1 MKRIMSMALAI
12 LMFMTSMPIIKA
24 EGTPKITGISIS
36 GEELGINAEKK
47 MEKSGGTLNVIVSS
61 ENLDDLK
68 CMLNYDGDRKPVEMY
83 ANDILTY
90 SKKNLKNGF
99 MLTITLPANETESD
113 KEYLFRFRA
122 TTFNDASLKVIV
134 SGKEDSG
141 EPSPEPNPNPGEDP
155 EPNPGED
162 TSKAEIL
169 GMDMGDGKLVKTFS
183 ENIKNESKTYTA
195 IVKTKNV
202 DKLQIKYTMN
212 GMFNKPGVNSNII
225 KTAENE
231 FKVTLIVAENFAK
244 SCKKYE
250 ISIGHGDIPGD
261 YSDGIKLNI
270 NIDGTSNLC
279 TPGGND
285 EDQIE
290 RVATISRVSDTEDIK
305 DDVLNMEIDSKEQD
319 KKVYLT
325 LINGDILKD
334 GDLDAIIK
342 RDGNVDS
349 SIKTTFTGAK
359 NARIVNIHFPENT
372 EDKDVVYEVTF
383 MIKYK
388 MQNSKKLTIVQ
399 SKKSEEEK
407 EAKIEIFT
415 LTNENIPLSGGSV
428 RASVF
433 GENIDTSKLSVKV
446 FDGDSDIS
454 GSMMMSPFVG
464 REDVATSDITF
475 KESTEDKTY
484 TIKLYYAGEE
494 KMTANLVQNKYGS
507 NNDSINFQ
515 ANRIFKAGN
524 KIITEFTHDIFE
536 AYPNALKD
544 NTEIAFDGTADIE
557 KHEGKY
563 VKAEPKFEK
572 LKDADTVEIQGNKII
587 VTLSEEREFKNAP
600 KIRFGF
606 RTFKNPEG
614 IYNGRKDNRINSY
627 FIQDGNGIILSADFI
642 SDKVFTSQGGDVEL
656 KIHGIELSD
665 EETNASHTRVKIIK
679 MENLK
684 KDSEQTEVPYT
695 LEGNGSEQILT
706 FTLPE
711 NNSNRTESYTVL
723 LSTDGRVYVS
733 DVNATANDRANLLVL
748 SVLPEG
754 KNKDDMTLG
763 FARIQSYGTSGGSKE
778 KPDLTH
784 TTPPLG
790 QESKKTWVTI
800 YGTNLKNPMTKIR
813 AKAEVPAGSGK
824 YVYWYPVNEGT
835 QDSGDKFIMV
845 GVSKGLYGKDNVQM
859 LEVIAPRGYR
869 GNITYTYEIAI
880 DGVNYD
886 TELTTSVLLLDD
898 GEDQGIRKKH
908 EDFVRELSVKYQDE
922 SGNEI
927 KTTENMHVMKN
938 MSLRVVGIDK
948 APEIDGYKYKELKG
962 LNKDLNKE
970 LAKID
975 MLRKLAENG
984 TISEDERQELA
995 KLEQWVKDHKDI
1007 EFDTVIG
1014 DIEELVFVYE
1024 KLEQDEYINIPD
1036 PKFLKV
1042 INKNLDPNRPDD
1054 QKVTKKEMESLT
1066 MISHYLDKNGKP
1078 GIQDNAKES
1087 ILGTPKSLEGT
1098 DDFKFMISYG
1108 IKSIEGIQ
1116 YAKNLKKLKLN
1127 ENEISD
1133 ISYLKDLDK
1142 LEYLEISRNRIV
1154 DLKPLEGLTNL
1165 TFLKLYNNWI
1175 EDLTPL
1181 KGLTNLTG
1189 LDVHN
1194 NVRQKMIDGKR
1205 VNSHGISDISM
1216 LKDLTKLNFLDVS
1229 ANSLKDAT
1237 VIKMFPDIKD
1247 MDLSGN
1253 HIETYEGLGEYIAGK
1268 YMQAQMGIGSLNF
1281 WAQSVTEDEPIK
1293 VSGKE
1298 LEFDNKYKGYKE
1310 LFTTL
1315 IKKMN
1320 EDEEPSDEDALQM
1333 AQEYTMVE
1341 TNLDGVDASYD
1352 LKTNKIKLNL
1362 SDDFLKEN
1370 KDKLVDAQIKFTFAY
1385 AYQWSLN
1392 VKLDLREEKPEPQP
1406 EPNPE
1411 PQPEPQPEPDPQPE
1425 PEPDPQ
1431 PQPEPNLQPVP
1442 DYDVVVRPRPRRR
1455 PDTNDKKE
1463 EVKPEDKKE
1472 VKTEEKQDAKVEEN
1486 TILEPIE
1493 KETLLDVK
1501 EPTLPVTLKDIP
1513 DDDYGVAIKNMVSR
1527 GVLLGT
1533 SETEFSPDVTISR
1546 AMVTEV
1552 FRRLATDKNAGEN
1565 VKFEDVKD
1573 DAWYAESVKWAAF
1586 MNIIKGYE
1594 NGTFKPNQ
1602 KVTRQEFAIMIC
1614 RMLDAFNIELPKDN
1628 EADLSKFGSLE
1639 NWSKDAV
1646 IRVLQEGLLKIELNG
1661 EFGPKSLVSRKELA
1675 LVLDK
1680 IVEFTLN
1687 K

>member
-1 MKRIMSMALAI
+1 MKRIMSMALTI
-12 LMFMTSMPIIKA
+12 LIIVTSMPIVNA
-24 EGTPKITGISIS
+24 QGEKILGISIDNK
-36 GEELGINAEKK
+36 EQRNEVNINFK
-47 MEKSGGTLNVIVSS
+47 KSGGKLEAKVYTEGI
-61 ENLDDLK
+61 
-68 CMLNYDGDRKPVEMY
+68 
-83 ANDILTY
+83 T
-90 SKKNLKNGF
+90 NLKTRARKDGYFYQFDDYNNNLKPIVENMGDYF
-99 MLTITLPANETESD
+99 LYTCTIPKNETDSD
-113 KEYLFRFRA
+113 IVWTIEFKADKF
-122 TTFNDASLKVIV
+122 ASGGKINVRV
-134 SGKEDSG
+134 TGKEDSG
-141 EPSPEPNPNPGEDP
+141 EPSPEPNPNPEPKPNP
-155 EPNPGED
+155 EPGPGED
-162 TSKAEIL
+162 TNKAQIL
-169 GMDMGDGKLVKTFS
+169 GIDMGDGNLVKTFT
-183 ENIKNESKTYTA
+183 ENIKKEGKTYKFK
-195 IVKTKNV
+195 VKTKNLDTIRTYSMMEYKGSKRFNPV
-202 DKLQIKYTMN
+202 DITLNVGEILN
-212 GMFNKPGVNSNII
+212 NE
-225 KTAENE
+225 AEVE
-231 FKVTLIVAENFAK
+231 LIVSANKADF
-244 SCKKYE
+244 CKKFE
-250 ISIGHGDIPGD
+250 IFIGYDGGLDS
-261 YSDGIKLNI
+261 YSDGVKLSI
-270 NIDGTSNLC
+270 DIDGTKNMC
-279 TPGGND
+279 GADPGNT
-285 EDQIE
+285 EDPIE

-446 FDGDSDIS
+446 YDGDSDIS

-665 EETNASHTRVKIIK
+665 DETNASHTRVKIIK

-695 LEGNGSEQILT
+695 LEGNGSEQILK

-763 FARIQSYGTSGGSKE
+763 FARIQSYGTSGGSTE

-1054 QKVTKKEMESLT
+1054 QKVTKKVMESLT
-1066 MISHYLDKNGKP
+1066 LISHWLDNDGKP
-1078 GIQDNAKES
+1078 GIQDDANKS

-1098 DDFKFMISYG
+1098 DEFKFMISYG

-1154 DLKPLEGLTNL
+1154 DIKPLEGLTNL

-1175 EDLTPL
+1175 EDVTPL
-1181 KGLTNLTG
+1181 KNLTNLTG

-1194 NVRQKMIDGKR
+1194 NVRQKMVDGKR
-1205 VNSHGISDISM
+1205 VNSNGISDISA
-1216 LKDLTKLNFLDVS
+1216 LKDLAKLNFLDVS
-1229 ANSLKDAT
+1229 ANNLKDVS
-1237 VIKMFPDIKD
+1237 VIKMFPDIRD
-1247 MDLSGN
+1247 IDLSGN
-1253 HIETYEGLGEYIAGK
+1253 HIETYEGLGDYIADK
-1268 YMQAQMGIGSLNF
+1268 YMQVQIGIGSINF

-1320 EDEEPSDEDALQM
+1320 EDDAPSDEDALQM

-1370 KDKLVDAQIKFTFAY
+1370 KDKVVDSQIKFTFAY
-1385 AYQWSLN
+1385 SYQWSLN
-1392 VKLDLREEKPEPQP
+1392 VNLDLREEKPEPQP
-1406 EPNPE
+1406 EP
-1411 PQPEPQPEPDPQPE
+1411 QPEPEPDPQPE

-1431 PQPEPNLQPVP
+1431 PQPEPDPQPVP

-1455 PDTNDKKE
+1455 PDTNGKKE

-1486 TILEPIE
+1486 TILEPIG
-1493 KETLLDVK
+1493 KETPLDVK

-1614 RMLDAFNIELPKDN
+1614 RMLDAFNIELPKCN
-1628 EADLSKFGSLE
+1628 EVDLSPFGSLE
-1639 NWSKDAV
+1639 NWSKDSV
-1646 IRVLQEGLLKIELNG
+1646 IRVLQEGLLKIEPNG

-1675 LVLDK
+1675 LILDK

>member
-1 MKRIMSMALAI
+1 MKKIMSMALAI
-12 LMFMTSMPIIKA
+12 LMIIMSMPIIKA
-24 EGTPKITGISIS
+24 EGTAKVTGISID

-90 SKKNLKNGF
+90 SKRNLKNGF

-113 KEYLFRFRA
+113 KEYLFRFKA
-122 TTFNDASLKVIV
+122 TSYNDASLKVIV
-134 SGKEDSG
+134 SGKEETD

-212 GMFNKPGVNSNII
+212 GMFNKPGVTSNII

-285 EDQIE
+285 EDPIE
-290 RVATISRVSDTEDIK
+290 RVATISRVSDTESIAE
-305 DDVLNMEIDSKEQD
+305 DVLNMTIDSKEQD

-334 GDLDAIIK
+334 GELDALIEK
-342 RDGNVDS
+342 DGVIDF
-349 SIKTTFTGAK
+349 SIKTTFSGDK
-359 NARIVNIHFPENT
+359 NARIATIHFPENT
-372 EDKDVVYEVTF
+372 EGKDVVYEVTF
-383 MIKYK
+383 KIKNK
-388 MQNSKKLTIVQ
+388 LQNSKKVTINQ
-399 SKKSEEEK
+399 TKKAEEEK
-407 EAKIEIFT
+407 QTSIELFT

-454 GSMMMSPFVG
+454 GSMTMSPFIG

-475 KESTEDKTY
+475 KESVEDKSY
-484 TIKLYYAGEE
+484 ILKLYYAGEE
-494 KMTANLVQNKYGS
+494 KMAANLVQNKYGS

-587 VTLSEEREFKNAP
+587 VTLAEEREFKNAP

-614 IYNGRKDNRINSY
+614 IYNGRKDNKINSY

-642 SDKVFTSQGGDVEL
+642 SDKVFTSDGGDVEL

-665 EETNASHTRVKIIK
+665 DENVKSHTRVKIIK

-684 KDSEQTEVPYT
+684 KESEQTEVPYT
-695 LEGNGSEQILT
+695 LEGKGTEQTLK
-706 FTLPE
+706 FTLPK
-711 NNSNRTESYTVL
+711 NTSKRTESYTIL

-733 DVNATANDRANLLVL
+733 DVNATANDRANLLVV

-763 FARIQSYGTSGGSKE
+763 FARIQSYGTNGGSTE

-784 TTPPLG
+784 TIPPLG

-869 GNITYTYEIAI
+869 GNINYTYEIAI

-886 TELTTSVLLLDD
+886 TELTTTVTLLDD

-908 EDFVRELSVKYQDE
+908 EVFTRDLPIKYEDE
-922 SGNEI
+922 SGKEI
-927 KTTENMHVMKN
+927 KAAESIYVMKN
-938 MSLRVVGIDK
+938 MPLRVVGIDK
-948 APEIDGYKYKELKG
+948 APQIDGYKYNELKG

-984 TISEDERQELA
+984 TITAEERQELA

-1014 DIEELVFVYE
+1014 DIDELIFVYE
-1024 KLEQDEYINIPD
+1024 KLGENID
-1036 PKFLKV
+1036 P
-1042 INKNLDPNRPDD
+1042 
-1054 QKVTKKEMESLT
+1054 Q
-1066 MISHYLDKNGKP
+1066 
-1078 GIQDNAKES
+1078 
-1087 ILGTPKSLEGT
+1087 
-1098 DDFKFMISYG
+1098 
-1108 IKSIEGIQ
+1108 
-1116 YAKNLKKLKLN
+1116 
-1127 ENEISD
+1127 
-1133 ISYLKDLDK
+1133 
-1142 LEYLEISRNRIV
+1142 
-1154 DLKPLEGLTNL
+1154 
-1165 TFLKLYNNWI
+1165 
-1175 EDLTPL
+1175 
-1181 KGLTNLTG
+1181 
-1189 LDVHN
+1189 
-1194 NVRQKMIDGKR
+1194 
-1205 VNSHGISDISM
+1205 
-1216 LKDLTKLNFLDVS
+1216 
-1229 ANSLKDAT
+1229 
-1237 VIKMFPDIKD
+1237 
-1247 MDLSGN
+1247 
-1253 HIETYEGLGEYIAGK
+1253 
-1268 YMQAQMGIGSLNF
+1268 
-1281 WAQSVTEDEPIK
+1281 
-1293 VSGKE
+1293 
-1298 LEFDNKYKGYKE
+1298 
-1310 LFTTL
+1310 
-1315 IKKMN
+1315 
-1320 EDEEPSDEDALQM
+1320 
-1333 AQEYTMVE
+1333 
-1341 TNLDGVDASYD
+1341 
-1352 LKTNKIKLNL
+1352 
-1362 SDDFLKEN
+1362 
-1370 KDKLVDAQIKFTFAY
+1370 
-1385 AYQWSLN
+1385 
-1392 VKLDLREEKPEPQP
+1392 PQP
-1406 EPNPE
+1406 E
-1411 PQPEPQPEPDPQPE
+1411 PEPQPEPDT
-1425 PEPDPQ
+1425 
-1431 PQPEPNLQPVP
+1431 QPVP

-1455 PDTNDKKE
+1455 PDTNGKKE
-1463 EVKPEDKKE
+1463 EIKPEEKKE
-1472 VKTEEKQDAKVEEN
+1472 VKAEEKQDAKVEEN
-1486 TILEPIE
+1486 TIQEPIG

-1501 EPTLPVTLKDIP
+1501 EPSLPVNLKDIP
-1513 DDDYGVAIKNMVSR
+1513 NDDFGVAIKNMVSR

-1533 SETEFSPDVTISR
+1533 SETKFSPDVTISR

-1614 RMLDAFNIELPKDN
+1614 RMLDAFNIELPKGSKV
-1628 EADLSKFGSLE
+1628 DLTQFGSLE

-1646 IRVLQEGLLKIELNG
+1646 IRVLQEGLLKIEPNG
-1661 EFGPKSLVSRKELA
+1661 EFGPKSFVSRKELA

-1680 IVEFTLN
+1680 IVKFTMS

>member
-12 LMFMTSMPIIKA
+12 LMIIMSMPIIKA

-68 CMLNYDGDRKPVEMY
+68 CMLNYNGDRKPVEMY

-90 SKKNLKNGF
+90 SKRNLKNGF

-113 KEYLFRFRA
+113 KEYLFRFKA
-122 TTFNDASLKVIV
+122 TSYNDASLKVIV
-134 SGKEDSG
+134 SGKEETD

-169 GMDMGDGKLVKTFS
+169 GMDMGDGKLVKTFTDG
-183 ENIKNESKTYTA
+183 IKKEGKTYTA

-202 DKLQIKYTMN
+202 DKLQIKYTTN
-212 GMFNKPGVNSNII
+212 GVFNKPGVNTNII
-225 KTAENE
+225 KIGDNE
-231 FKVTLIVAENFAK
+231 YKVTLIVAENFAR

-359 NARIVNIHFPENT
+359 NARIATIHFPENT
-372 EDKDVVYEVTF
+372 EGTDVVYEVTF

-446 FDGDSDIS
+446 YDGDSDIS

-763 FARIQSYGTSGGSKE
+763 FARIQSYGTSGGSTE

-869 GNITYTYEIAI
+869 GDINYTYEIAI

-886 TELTTSVLLLDD
+886 TELTTTVTLLDD

-908 EDFVRELSVKYQDE
+908 EDFVRELSVKYKDE
-922 SGNEI
+922 NGNEI

-984 TISEDERQELA
+984 TISEDEKQELA

-1024 KLEQDEYINIPD
+1024 KLDE
-1036 PKFLKV
+1036 KV
-1042 INKNLDPNRPDD
+1042 
-1054 QKVTKKEMESLT
+1054 
-1066 MISHYLDKNGKP
+1066 
-1078 GIQDNAKES
+1078 
-1087 ILGTPKSLEGT
+1087 
-1098 DDFKFMISYG
+1098 
-1108 IKSIEGIQ
+1108 
-1116 YAKNLKKLKLN
+1116 
-1127 ENEISD
+1127 
-1133 ISYLKDLDK
+1133 
-1142 LEYLEISRNRIV
+1142 
-1154 DLKPLEGLTNL
+1154 
-1165 TFLKLYNNWI
+1165 
-1175 EDLTPL
+1175 
-1181 KGLTNLTG
+1181 
-1189 LDVHN
+1189 
-1194 NVRQKMIDGKR
+1194 
-1205 VNSHGISDISM
+1205 
-1216 LKDLTKLNFLDVS
+1216 
-1229 ANSLKDAT
+1229 
-1237 VIKMFPDIKD
+1237 
-1247 MDLSGN
+1247 
-1253 HIETYEGLGEYIAGK
+1253 
-1268 YMQAQMGIGSLNF
+1268 
-1281 WAQSVTEDEPIK
+1281 
-1293 VSGKE
+1293 
-1298 LEFDNKYKGYKE
+1298 
-1310 LFTTL
+1310 
-1315 IKKMN
+1315 
-1320 EDEEPSDEDALQM
+1320 
-1333 AQEYTMVE
+1333 
-1341 TNLDGVDASYD
+1341 
-1352 LKTNKIKLNL
+1352 
-1362 SDDFLKEN
+1362 
-1370 KDKLVDAQIKFTFAY
+1370 
-1385 AYQWSLN
+1385 
-1392 VKLDLREEKPEPQP
+1392 EPQP

-1411 PQPEPQPEPDPQPE
+1411 PQPQPQ

-1431 PQPEPNLQPVP
+1431 PQPEPDPQPVP

-1455 PDTNDKKE
+1455 PDTNGKKE

-1493 KETLLDVK
+1493 KETPLDVK

-1646 IRVLQEGLLKIELNG
+1646 IRVLQEGLLKIEPNG

>member
-1 MKRIMSMALAI
+1 MKRIISLTLVF
-12 LMFMTSMPIIKA
+12 LMM
-24 EGTPKITGISIS
+24 ITFVPVLNAQGANLIGIFINDGAKSK
-36 GEELGINAEKK
+36 ELSVDFK
-47 MEKSGGTLNVIVSS
+47 KSGGKLEAKVYTEGIT
-61 ENLDDLK
+61 NLQTRARKDTVFYQQDDY
-68 CMLNYDGDRKPVEMY
+68 N
-83 ANDILTY
+83 N
-90 SKKNLKNGF
+90 NLKPNVENKGDYF
-99 MLTITLPANETESD
+99 LYTCTIPKNETESD
-113 KEYLFRFRA
+113 VVWTIEFKGEKWSSGGKINVR
-122 TTFNDASLKVIV
+122 V

-141 EPSPEPNPNPGEDP
+141 EPSPEPNPGP
-155 EPNPGED
+155 EPNPNPTPTPGED
-162 TSKAEIL
+162 TNKAQIL
-169 GMDMGDGKLVKTFS
+169 GMDMGDGKLVKTFT
-183 ENIKNESKTYTA
+183 ENIKNASKTYTA

-202 DKLQIKYTMN
+202 DKLQVKYTSN
-212 GMFNKPGVNSNII
+212 GKIAFNGVNNKITNIS
-225 KTAENE
+225 KDE
-231 FKVTLIVAENFAK
+231 FKVELTILENFAK

-250 ISIGHGDIPGD
+250 ISIGHGELPGD

-270 NIDGTSNLC
+270 NIDGTENKC
-279 TPGGND
+279 TLGGND
-285 EDQIE
+285 EDPIE

-334 GDLDAIIK
+334 GELDAIVK
-342 RDGNVDS
+342 KDTVMDP
-349 SIKTTFTGAK
+349 SIKTTFTGSK
-359 NARIVNIHFPENT
+359 NARVASIPFPENT
-372 EDKDVVYEVTF
+372 SDKDITYEVTF
-383 MIKYK
+383 MIKNK
-388 MQNSKKLTIVQ
+388 LQNGKKLTIVQ
-399 SKKSEEEK
+399 KKKSQEEK
-407 EAKIEIFT
+407 EASIELFT

-446 FDGDSDIS
+446 YDGDSDIS
-454 GSMMMSPFVG
+454 GSMMMSPFIG

-475 KESTEDKTY
+475 KESVEDKSY
-484 TIKLYYAGEE
+484 TLKLYYAGEE

-642 SDKVFTSQGGDVEL
+642 SDKVLTSQGGDVEL

-665 EETNASHTRVKIIK
+665 DETNASHTRVKIIK

-695 LEGNGSEQILT
+695 LEGNGSEQILK

-763 FARIQSYGTSGGSKE
+763 FARIQSYGTSGGSTE

-800 YGTNLKNPMTKIR
+800 YGTNFKNPMTKIR

-908 EDFVRELSVKYQDE
+908 EEFVRELSVKYQDE

-984 TISEDERQELA
+984 TISEDEKQELA

-1042 INKNLDPNRPDD
+1042 INKNLDPNRPDN

-1066 MISHYLDKNGKP
+1066 LISHWLDNDGKP
-1078 GIQDNAKES
+1078 GIQDDANKS

-1098 DDFKFMISYG
+1098 DEFKFMISYG

-1154 DLKPLEGLTNL
+1154 DIKPLEGLTNL

-1175 EDLTPL
+1175 EDLTPI

-1293 VSGKE
+1293 VSVKE

-1320 EDEEPSDEDALQM
+1320 EDDAPSDEDALQM
-1333 AQEYTMVE
+1333 AQDYTMIE
-1341 TNLDGVDASYD
+1341 TNLDEVDASYD

-1392 VKLDLREEKPEPQP
+1392 VKLDLREEKSEPQP
-1406 EPNPE
+1406 EPK
-1411 PQPEPQPEPDPQPE
+1411 PQPE
-1425 PEPDPQ
+1425 PEPDP
-1431 PQPEPNLQPVP
+1431 QPVP
-1442 DYDVVVRPRPRRR
+1442 DYDVVVRPRPGRR
-1455 PDTNDKKE
+1455 PDTNGKKE
-1463 EVKPEDKKE
+1463 EIKPEEKKE
-1472 VKTEEKQDAKVEEN
+1472 VKTEEKQEVKAEEN
-1486 TILEPIE
+1486 TVLKPIA
-1493 KETLLDVK
+1493 KEVQLDVK
-1501 EPTLPVTLKDIP
+1501 EPTLPVNLKDIP
-1513 DDDYGVAIKNMVSR
+1513 NDDFGVAIKNMVSR
-1527 GVLLGT
+1527 GVLVGT
-1533 SETEFSPDVTISR
+1533 SEKEFSPDLSISR

-1614 RMLDAFNIELPKDN
+1614 RMLDAFKIELPKGSKV
-1628 EADLSKFGSLE
+1628 DLTQFGSLE

-1646 IRVLQEGLLKIELNG
+1646 IRVLQEGLLKIEPNG
-1661 EFGPKSLVSRKELA
+1661 ELGPKSLVSRKELA

-1680 IVEFTLN
+1680 IVKFTMS

>member
-1 MKRIMSMALAI
+1 MGFVSIFVSTNLSM
-12 LMFMTSMPIIKA
+12 FQ
-24 EGTPKITGISIS
+24 
-36 GEELGINAEKK
+36 
-47 MEKSGGTLNVIVSS
+47 
-61 ENLDDLK
+61 
-68 CMLNYDGDRKPVEMY
+68 
-83 ANDILTY
+83 
-90 SKKNLKNGF
+90 
-99 MLTITLPANETESD
+99 
-113 KEYLFRFRA
+113 
-122 TTFNDASLKVIV
+122 
-134 SGKEDSG
+134 
-141 EPSPEPNPNPGEDP
+141 
-155 EPNPGED
+155 
-162 TSKAEIL
+162 
-169 GMDMGDGKLVKTFS
+169 
-183 ENIKNESKTYTA
+183 
-195 IVKTKNV
+195 
-202 DKLQIKYTMN
+202 LQIKYTMN
-212 GMFNKPGVNSNII
+212 GMFNKPGVTSNII

-285 EDQIE
+285 EDPIE
-290 RVATISRVSDTEDIK
+290 RVATISRVSDTESIAE
-305 DDVLNMEIDSKEQD
+305 DVLNMTIDSKEQD

-334 GDLDAIIK
+334 GELDALIEK
-342 RDGNVDS
+342 DGVIDF
-349 SIKTTFTGAK
+349 SIKTTFSGDK
-359 NARIVNIHFPENT
+359 NARIATIHFPENT
-372 EDKDVVYEVTF
+372 EGKDVVYEVTF
-383 MIKYK
+383 KIKNK
-388 MQNSKKLTIVQ
+388 LQNSKKVTINQ
-399 SKKSEEEK
+399 TKKAEEEK
-407 EAKIEIFT
+407 QTSIELFT

-454 GSMMMSPFVG
+454 GSMTMSPFIG

-475 KESTEDKTY
+475 KESVEDKSY
-484 TIKLYYAGEE
+484 ILKLYYAGEE
-494 KMTANLVQNKYGS
+494 KIAANLVQNKYGS

-587 VTLSEEREFKNAP
+587 VTLAEEREFKNAP

-627 FIQDGNGIILSADFI
+627 FIQDDNGIILSADFI

-665 EETNASHTRVKIIK
+665 DETNASHTRVKIIK

-695 LEGNGSEQILT
+695 LEGNGSEQILK

-733 DVNATANDRANLLVL
+733 DVNATANDRANLLVI
-748 SVLPEG
+748 SVLSEG

-763 FARIQSYGTSGGSKE
+763 FARIQSYGTSGGSTE

-869 GNITYTYEIAI
+869 GDINYTYEIAI

-886 TELTTSVLLLDD
+886 TELTTTVTLLDD

-908 EDFVRELSVKYQDE
+908 EEYVRELSVKYQDE

-984 TISEDERQELA
+984 TISEDEKQELA

-1024 KLEQDEYINIPD
+1024 KE
-1036 PKFLKV
+1036 
-1042 INKNLDPNRPDD
+1042 
-1054 QKVTKKEMESLT
+1054 
-1066 MISHYLDKNGKP
+1066 
-1078 GIQDNAKES
+1078 KES
-1087 ILGTPKSLEGT
+1087 I
-1098 DDFKFMISYG
+1098 
-1108 IKSIEGIQ
+1108 
-1116 YAKNLKKLKLN
+1116 
-1127 ENEISD
+1127 
-1133 ISYLKDLDK
+1133 
-1142 LEYLEISRNRIV
+1142 
-1154 DLKPLEGLTNL
+1154 
-1165 TFLKLYNNWI
+1165 
-1175 EDLTPL
+1175 
-1181 KGLTNLTG
+1181 
-1189 LDVHN
+1189 
-1194 NVRQKMIDGKR
+1194 
-1205 VNSHGISDISM
+1205 
-1216 LKDLTKLNFLDVS
+1216 
-1229 ANSLKDAT
+1229 
-1237 VIKMFPDIKD
+1237 
-1247 MDLSGN
+1247 
-1253 HIETYEGLGEYIAGK
+1253 
-1268 YMQAQMGIGSLNF
+1268 
-1281 WAQSVTEDEPIK
+1281 EPQP
-1293 VSGKE
+1293 
-1298 LEFDNKYKGYKE
+1298 
-1310 LFTTL
+1310 
-1315 IKKMN
+1315 
-1320 EDEEPSDEDALQM
+1320 EPE
-1333 AQEYTMVE
+1333 
-1341 TNLDGVDASYD
+1341 
-1352 LKTNKIKLNL
+1352 
-1362 SDDFLKEN
+1362 
-1370 KDKLVDAQIKFTFAY
+1370 
-1385 AYQWSLN
+1385 
-1392 VKLDLREEKPEPQP
+1392 PEPQP
-1406 EPNPE
+1406 EPKPEPE
-1411 PQPEPQPEPDPQPE
+1411 PQPD
-1425 PEPDPQ
+1425 
-1431 PQPEPNLQPVP
+1431 LQPVP

-1455 PDTNDKKE
+1455 PDTNGKKE

-1472 VKTEEKQDAKVEEN
+1472 VKTEEKQEAKVEEN
-1486 TILEPIE
+1486 TILEPIG

-1552 FRRLATDKNAGEN
+1552 FRRLATDKSIGEN

-1614 RMLDAFNIELPKDN
+1614 RMLDAFNIELPKCN
-1628 EADLSKFGSLE
+1628 EVDLSKFGSLE
-1639 NWSKDAV
+1639 NWSKDSV
-1646 IRVLQEGLLKIELNG
+1646 IRVLQEGLLKIEPNG

-1675 LVLDK
+1675 LILDK

>member
-1 MKRIMSMALAI
+1 MKRIMSLALAI
-12 LMFMTSMPIIKA
+12 LMLITSMPIIKA
-24 EGTPKITGISIS
+24 EGEAKITGIMIDNQNQ
-36 GEELGINAEKK
+36 GLHAEKRISK
-47 MEKSGGTLNVIVSS
+47 NGDTFTVIVSS
-61 ENLDDLK
+61 ENLDDLL
-68 CMLNYDGDRKPVEMY
+68 CLLYYGGYRQPVELY
-83 ANDILTY
+83 GNDILTY
-90 SKKNLKNGF
+90 EKRKLKNGF
-99 MLTITLPANETESD
+99 MLNITLPANETESD
-113 KEYLFRFRA
+113 KEYLFRFKG
-122 TTFNDASLKVIV
+122 TSYNDASLKVTV
-134 SGKEDSG
+134 SGKDDSG

-155 EPNPGED
+155 EPNPEPKPGED
-162 TSKAEIL
+162 TNKAQIL

-202 DKLQIKYTMN
+202 DKLQIKYTTN
-212 GMFNKPGVNSNII
+212 GVFNKPGVTSNII

-231 FKVTLIVAENFAK
+231 FKVTLIVAENFAR

-270 NIDGTSNLC
+270 NIDGTANLC
-279 TPGGND
+279 TPGSND
-285 EDQIE
+285 GEAPIE

-305 DDVLNMEIDSKEQD
+305 DDVLKMEIDSKEQD

-334 GDLDAIIK
+334 GELDALIEK
-342 RDGNVDS
+342 DGVIDF
-349 SIKTTFTGAK
+349 SIKTTFSGDK
-359 NARIVNIHFPENT
+359 NARIATIHFPENT

-388 MQNSKKLTIVQ
+388 KQNSKKLTIVQ

-407 EAKIEIFT
+407 EASIELFT

-446 FDGDSDIS
+446 YYGDSDIS

-695 LEGNGSEQILT
+695 LEGNGSEQILK

-813 AKAEVPAGSGK
+813 AKAEVPSGSGK

-869 GNITYTYEIAI
+869 GDINYTYEIAI

-886 TELTTSVLLLDD
+886 TELTTTVTLLDD

-908 EDFVRELSVKYQDE
+908 EDFVRELSVKYKDE
-922 SGNEI
+922 NGNEI

-962 LNKDLNKE
+962 LDKDLNKE

-1066 MISHYLDKNGKP
+1066 LISHWLDENGKP
-1078 GIQDNAKES
+1078 GIKENANKS

-1116 YAKNLKKLKLN
+1116 YAKNLKQLKLN

-1133 ISYLKDLDK
+1133 ISYLKDLYK

-1154 DLKPLEGLTNL
+1154 DLKPLENLTNL

-1175 EDLTPL
+1175 EDVTPL
-1181 KGLTNLTG
+1181 KNLTNLTG

-1194 NVRQKMIDGKR
+1194 NVRQKMVDGKR
-1205 VNSHGISDISM
+1205 VNSNGISDISA

-1229 ANSLKDAT
+1229 ANSLKGAT

-1320 EDEEPSDEDALQM
+1320 EDDAPSDEDALQM

-1406 EPNPE
+1406 EPK
-1411 PQPEPQPEPDPQPE
+1411 PEPQPEPDPQPQ
-1425 PEPDPQ
+1425 PEPDP
-1431 PQPEPNLQPVP
+1431 QPVP

-1472 VKTEEKQDAKVEEN
+1472 VKTEEKQDANVEEN

-1646 IRVLQEGLLKIELNG
+1646 IRVLQEGLLKIEPNG
-1661 EFGPKSLVSRKELA
+1661 EFDPKSLVSRKELA

>member
-12 LMFMTSMPIIKA
+12 LMIVTSMPIVNA
-24 EGTPKITGISIS
+24 QGEKILGISIDNKEQS
-36 GEELGINAEKK
+36 NEVNVNFK
-47 MEKSGGTLNVIVSS
+47 KSGGKLEAKVYTEGITNLETRARKDRQFYQPDDYKNNFKPTV
-61 ENLDDLK
+61 ENK
-68 CMLNYDGDRKPVEMY
+68 GDYFLYTCNIPK
-83 ANDILTY
+83 
-90 SKKNLKNGF
+90 
-99 MLTITLPANETESD
+99 NETESEVVWTIEF
-113 KEYLFRFRA
+113 KGEKW
-122 TTFNDASLKVIV
+122 ASGGKINVRV
-134 SGKEDSG
+134 SGKKDSG
-141 EPSPEPNPNPGEDP
+141 EPSPEPSPNPDPKPNP
-155 EPNPGED
+155 EPGPGED
-162 TSKAEIL
+162 TNKAQIL
-169 GMDMGDGKLVKTFS
+169 GMDMGDGNLVKTFT
-183 ENIKNESKTYTA
+183 ENIKKEGKTYKFK
-195 IVKTKNV
+195 VKTKNI
-202 DKLQIKYTMN
+202 DTIRTYSMMEYKGSKR
-212 GMFNKPGVNSNII
+212 FNPTDITLKVGKVINNE
-225 KTAENE
+225 AEVE
-231 FKVTLIVAENFAK
+231 LIVHVNKADF
-244 SCKKYE
+244 CKKFE
-250 ISIGHGDIPGD
+250 IFIGYDGGIDS
-261 YSDGIKLNI
+261 YSDGVKLSI
-270 NIDGTSNLC
+270 EIDGTKNMC
-279 TPGGND
+279 GADPGNT
-285 EDQIE
+285 EDPIE

-305 DDVLNMEIDSKEQD
+305 DDVLNMEIDSKKQD

-334 GDLDAIIK
+334 GELDAIIK

-359 NARIVNIHFPENT
+359 NARIATIHFPENT

-454 GSMMMSPFVG
+454 GSMTMSPFIG

-475 KESTEDKTY
+475 KESVEDKSY
-484 TIKLYYAGEE
+484 ILKLYYAGEE
-494 KMTANLVQNKYGS
+494 KMAANLVQNKYGS

-544 NTEIAFDGTADIE
+544 NTEIAFDGTADIG

-665 EETNASHTRVKIIK
+665 DETNASHTRVKIIK

-695 LEGNGSEQILT
+695 LEGNGSEQILK

-733 DVNATANDRANLLVL
+733 DVNATANDRANLLVI
-748 SVLPEG
+748 SVLSEG

-763 FARIQSYGTSGGSKE
+763 FARIQSYGTSGGSTE

-869 GNITYTYEIAI
+869 GDINYTYEIAI

-886 TELTTSVLLLDD
+886 TELTTTVTLLDD

-922 SGNEI
+922 GGNEI

-984 TISEDERQELA
+984 TISEDEKQELA

-1024 KLEQDEYINIPD
+1024 KE
-1036 PKFLKV
+1036 
-1042 INKNLDPNRPDD
+1042 
-1054 QKVTKKEMESLT
+1054 
-1066 MISHYLDKNGKP
+1066 
-1078 GIQDNAKES
+1078 KES
-1087 ILGTPKSLEGT
+1087 I
-1098 DDFKFMISYG
+1098 
-1108 IKSIEGIQ
+1108 
-1116 YAKNLKKLKLN
+1116 
-1127 ENEISD
+1127 
-1133 ISYLKDLDK
+1133 
-1142 LEYLEISRNRIV
+1142 
-1154 DLKPLEGLTNL
+1154 
-1165 TFLKLYNNWI
+1165 
-1175 EDLTPL
+1175 
-1181 KGLTNLTG
+1181 
-1189 LDVHN
+1189 
-1194 NVRQKMIDGKR
+1194 
-1205 VNSHGISDISM
+1205 
-1216 LKDLTKLNFLDVS
+1216 
-1229 ANSLKDAT
+1229 
-1237 VIKMFPDIKD
+1237 
-1247 MDLSGN
+1247 
-1253 HIETYEGLGEYIAGK
+1253 
-1268 YMQAQMGIGSLNF
+1268 
-1281 WAQSVTEDEPIK
+1281 EPQP
-1293 VSGKE
+1293 
-1298 LEFDNKYKGYKE
+1298 
-1310 LFTTL
+1310 
-1315 IKKMN
+1315 
-1320 EDEEPSDEDALQM
+1320 EPE
-1333 AQEYTMVE
+1333 
-1341 TNLDGVDASYD
+1341 
-1352 LKTNKIKLNL
+1352 
-1362 SDDFLKEN
+1362 
-1370 KDKLVDAQIKFTFAY
+1370 
-1385 AYQWSLN
+1385 
-1392 VKLDLREEKPEPQP
+1392 PEPQP
-1406 EPNPE
+1406 EPKPEPE
-1411 PQPEPQPEPDPQPE
+1411 PQPD
-1425 PEPDPQ
+1425 
-1431 PQPEPNLQPVP
+1431 LQPVP

-1455 PDTNDKKE
+1455 PDTNGKKE

-1472 VKTEEKQDAKVEEN
+1472 VKTEEN
-1486 TILEPIE
+1486 NILKPIE

-1501 EPTLPVTLKDIP
+1501 EPTLPVNLKDIP

-1552 FRRLATDKNAGEN
+1552 FRRLATDKSIGEN

-1614 RMLDAFNIELPKDN
+1614 RMLDAFNIELPKCN
-1628 EADLSKFGSLE
+1628 EVDLSQFGSLE

-1646 IRVLQEGLLKIELNG
+1646 IRVLQEGLLKIEPNG

>member
-1 MKRIMSMALAI
+1 MKRIMSLALAI
-12 LMFMTSMPIIKA
+12 LMIITSMPIIKA
-24 EGTPKITGISIS
+24 EGTAKITGISID

-47 MEKSGGTLNVIVSS
+47 IEKSGGTLNVIVSS

-83 ANDILTY
+83 GNDILKY
-90 SKKNLKNGF
+90 SKRNLKNGF

-113 KEYLFRFRA
+113 KEYLFRFKA
-122 TTFNDASLKVIV
+122 TSYNDASLKVIV
-134 SGKEDSG
+134 SGKEETD

-212 GMFNKPGVNSNII
+212 GMFNKPGVTSNII

-231 FKVTLIVAENFAK
+231 FKVTLIVAENFAR

-270 NIDGTSNLC
+270 NIDGTTNLC

-285 EDQIE
+285 EDPIE
-290 RVATISRVSDTEDIK
+290 RVATISRVSDTESIAE
-305 DDVLNMEIDSKEQD
+305 DVLNMTIDSKEQD

-334 GDLDAIIK
+334 GELDALIEK
-342 RDGNVDS
+342 DGVIDF
-349 SIKTTFTGAK
+349 SIKTTFSGDK
-359 NARIVNIHFPENT
+359 NARIATIHFPENT
-372 EDKDVVYEVTF
+372 EGKDVVYEVTF
-383 MIKYK
+383 NIKNK
-388 MQNSKKLTIVQ
+388 LQNSKKVTINQ
-399 SKKSEEEK
+399 TKKAEEEK
-407 EAKIEIFT
+407 QTSIELFT

-454 GSMMMSPFVG
+454 GSMTMSPFIG

-475 KESTEDKTY
+475 KESVEDKSY
-484 TIKLYYAGEE
+484 TLKLYYAGEE
-494 KMTANLVQNKYGS
+494 KMAANLVQNKYGS

-544 NTEIAFDGTADIE
+544 NTEIAFDGTADIG

-665 EETNASHTRVKIIK
+665 DETNASHTRVKIIK

-695 LEGNGSEQILT
+695 LVGNGSEQILK

-748 SVLPEG
+748 SVLSEG

-763 FARIQSYGTSGGSKE
+763 FARIQSYGTSGGSTE

-869 GNITYTYEIAI
+869 GDINYTYEIAI

-886 TELTTSVLLLDD
+886 TELTTTVTLLDD

-922 SGNEI
+922 GGNEI

-962 LNKDLNKE
+962 LIKDLNKE

-984 TISEDERQELA
+984 TISEDEKQELA

-1024 KLEQDEYINIPD
+1024 KE
-1036 PKFLKV
+1036 
-1042 INKNLDPNRPDD
+1042 
-1054 QKVTKKEMESLT
+1054 
-1066 MISHYLDKNGKP
+1066 
-1078 GIQDNAKES
+1078 KES
-1087 ILGTPKSLEGT
+1087 I
-1098 DDFKFMISYG
+1098 
-1108 IKSIEGIQ
+1108 
-1116 YAKNLKKLKLN
+1116 
-1127 ENEISD
+1127 
-1133 ISYLKDLDK
+1133 
-1142 LEYLEISRNRIV
+1142 
-1154 DLKPLEGLTNL
+1154 
-1165 TFLKLYNNWI
+1165 
-1175 EDLTPL
+1175 
-1181 KGLTNLTG
+1181 
-1189 LDVHN
+1189 
-1194 NVRQKMIDGKR
+1194 
-1205 VNSHGISDISM
+1205 
-1216 LKDLTKLNFLDVS
+1216 
-1229 ANSLKDAT
+1229 
-1237 VIKMFPDIKD
+1237 
-1247 MDLSGN
+1247 
-1253 HIETYEGLGEYIAGK
+1253 
-1268 YMQAQMGIGSLNF
+1268 
-1281 WAQSVTEDEPIK
+1281 EPQP
-1293 VSGKE
+1293 
-1298 LEFDNKYKGYKE
+1298 
-1310 LFTTL
+1310 
-1315 IKKMN
+1315 
-1320 EDEEPSDEDALQM
+1320 EPE
-1333 AQEYTMVE
+1333 
-1341 TNLDGVDASYD
+1341 
-1352 LKTNKIKLNL
+1352 
-1362 SDDFLKEN
+1362 
-1370 KDKLVDAQIKFTFAY
+1370 
-1385 AYQWSLN
+1385 
-1392 VKLDLREEKPEPQP
+1392 PEPQP
-1406 EPNPE
+1406 EPKPEPE
-1411 PQPEPQPEPDPQPE
+1411 PQPD
-1425 PEPDPQ
+1425 
-1431 PQPEPNLQPVP
+1431 LQPVP

-1455 PDTNDKKE
+1455 PDTNGKKE

-1472 VKTEEKQDAKVEEN
+1472 VKTEEKQEAKVEEN
-1486 TILEPIE
+1486 TILEPIG

-1501 EPTLPVTLKDIP
+1501 EPTLPVNLKDIP

-1533 SETEFSPDVTISR
+1533 SETEFSPDVSISR

-1552 FRRLATDKNAGEN
+1552 FRRLATDKSTGEN

-1614 RMLDAFNIELPKDN
+1614 RMLDAFNIELPKCN
-1628 EADLSKFGSLE
+1628 EVDLSKFGSLE
-1639 NWSKDAV
+1639 NWSKDSV
-1646 IRVLQEGLLKIELNG
+1646 IRVLQEGLLKIEPNG

-1675 LVLDK
+1675 LILDK

>member
-1 MKRIMSMALAI
+1 
-12 LMFMTSMPIIKA
+12 
-24 EGTPKITGISIS
+24 
-36 GEELGINAEKK
+36 
-47 MEKSGGTLNVIVSS
+47 
-61 ENLDDLK
+61 
-68 CMLNYDGDRKPVEMY
+68 
-83 ANDILTY
+83 
-90 SKKNLKNGF
+90 
-99 MLTITLPANETESD
+99 
-113 KEYLFRFRA
+113 
-122 TTFNDASLKVIV
+122 
-134 SGKEDSG
+134 
-141 EPSPEPNPNPGEDP
+141 
-155 EPNPGED
+155 
-162 TSKAEIL
+162 
-169 GMDMGDGKLVKTFS
+169 
-183 ENIKNESKTYTA
+183 
-195 IVKTKNV
+195 
-202 DKLQIKYTMN
+202 
-212 GMFNKPGVNSNII
+212 
-225 KTAENE
+225 
-231 FKVTLIVAENFAK
+231 
-244 SCKKYE
+244 
-250 ISIGHGDIPGD
+250 
-261 YSDGIKLNI
+261 
-270 NIDGTSNLC
+270 
-279 TPGGND
+279 
-285 EDQIE
+285 
-290 RVATISRVSDTEDIK
+290 
-305 DDVLNMEIDSKEQD
+305 
-319 KKVYLT
+319 
-325 LINGDILKD
+325 
-334 GDLDAIIK
+334 
-342 RDGNVDS
+342 
-349 SIKTTFTGAK
+349 
-359 NARIVNIHFPENT
+359 
-372 EDKDVVYEVTF
+372 
-383 MIKYK
+383 
-388 MQNSKKLTIVQ
+388 
-399 SKKSEEEK
+399 
-407 EAKIEIFT
+407 
-415 LTNENIPLSGGSV
+415 
-428 RASVF
+428 
-433 GENIDTSKLSVKV
+433 
-446 FDGDSDIS
+446 
-454 GSMMMSPFVG
+454 
-464 REDVATSDITF
+464 
-475 KESTEDKTY
+475 
-484 TIKLYYAGEE
+484 
-494 KMTANLVQNKYGS
+494 MTANLVQNKYGS

-763 FARIQSYGTSGGSKE
+763 FARIQSYGTSGGSTE

-784 TTPPLG
+784 TTPPMG

-813 AKAEVPAGSGK
+813 AKAEVPARSGK

-984 TISEDERQELA
+984 TISEDEKQELA

-1024 KLEQDEYINIPD
+1024 KLDE
-1036 PKFLKV
+1036 KV
-1042 INKNLDPNRPDD
+1042 
-1054 QKVTKKEMESLT
+1054 
-1066 MISHYLDKNGKP
+1066 
-1078 GIQDNAKES
+1078 
-1087 ILGTPKSLEGT
+1087 
-1098 DDFKFMISYG
+1098 
-1108 IKSIEGIQ
+1108 
-1116 YAKNLKKLKLN
+1116 
-1127 ENEISD
+1127 
-1133 ISYLKDLDK
+1133 
-1142 LEYLEISRNRIV
+1142 
-1154 DLKPLEGLTNL
+1154 
-1165 TFLKLYNNWI
+1165 
-1175 EDLTPL
+1175 
-1181 KGLTNLTG
+1181 
-1189 LDVHN
+1189 
-1194 NVRQKMIDGKR
+1194 
-1205 VNSHGISDISM
+1205 
-1216 LKDLTKLNFLDVS
+1216 
-1229 ANSLKDAT
+1229 
-1237 VIKMFPDIKD
+1237 
-1247 MDLSGN
+1247 
-1253 HIETYEGLGEYIAGK
+1253 
-1268 YMQAQMGIGSLNF
+1268 
-1281 WAQSVTEDEPIK
+1281 
-1293 VSGKE
+1293 
-1298 LEFDNKYKGYKE
+1298 
-1310 LFTTL
+1310 
-1315 IKKMN
+1315 
-1320 EDEEPSDEDALQM
+1320 
-1333 AQEYTMVE
+1333 
-1341 TNLDGVDASYD
+1341 
-1352 LKTNKIKLNL
+1352 
-1362 SDDFLKEN
+1362 
-1370 KDKLVDAQIKFTFAY
+1370 
-1385 AYQWSLN
+1385 
-1392 VKLDLREEKPEPQP
+1392 EPQP

-1411 PQPEPQPEPDPQPE
+1411 L
-1425 PEPDPQ
+1425 DPQ
-1431 PQPEPNLQPVP
+1431 PQPDPQPVP

-1455 PDTNDKKE
+1455 PDTNGKKE

-1628 EADLSKFGSLE
+1628 EVDLSKFGSLE

-1646 IRVLQEGLLKIELNG
+1646 IRVLQEGLLKIEPNG

-1675 LVLDK
+1675 LILDK

>member
-359 NARIVNIHFPENT
+359 NARIATIHFPENT
-372 EDKDVVYEVTF
+372 EGTDVVYEVTF

-454 GSMMMSPFVG
+454 GSMTMSPFVG

-695 LEGNGSEQILT
+695 LEGNGSEQILK

-763 FARIQSYGTSGGSKE
+763 FARIQSYGTSGGSTE

-1024 KLEQDEYINIPD
+1024 KLDE
-1036 PKFLKV
+1036 KV
-1042 INKNLDPNRPDD
+1042 
-1054 QKVTKKEMESLT
+1054 
-1066 MISHYLDKNGKP
+1066 
-1078 GIQDNAKES
+1078 
-1087 ILGTPKSLEGT
+1087 
-1098 DDFKFMISYG
+1098 
-1108 IKSIEGIQ
+1108 
-1116 YAKNLKKLKLN
+1116 
-1127 ENEISD
+1127 
-1133 ISYLKDLDK
+1133 
-1142 LEYLEISRNRIV
+1142 
-1154 DLKPLEGLTNL
+1154 
-1165 TFLKLYNNWI
+1165 
-1175 EDLTPL
+1175 
-1181 KGLTNLTG
+1181 
-1189 LDVHN
+1189 
-1194 NVRQKMIDGKR
+1194 
-1205 VNSHGISDISM
+1205 
-1216 LKDLTKLNFLDVS
+1216 
-1229 ANSLKDAT
+1229 
-1237 VIKMFPDIKD
+1237 
-1247 MDLSGN
+1247 
-1253 HIETYEGLGEYIAGK
+1253 
-1268 YMQAQMGIGSLNF
+1268 
-1281 WAQSVTEDEPIK
+1281 EPQP
-1293 VSGKE
+1293 
-1298 LEFDNKYKGYKE
+1298 
-1310 LFTTL
+1310 
-1315 IKKMN
+1315 
-1320 EDEEPSDEDALQM
+1320 EP
-1333 AQEYTMVE
+1333 
-1341 TNLDGVDASYD
+1341 
-1352 LKTNKIKLNL
+1352 
-1362 SDDFLKEN
+1362 
-1370 KDKLVDAQIKFTFAY
+1370 
-1385 AYQWSLN
+1385 
-1392 VKLDLREEKPEPQP
+1392 KPEPQP
-1406 EPNPE
+1406 EPEPE
-1411 PQPEPQPEPDPQPE
+1411 PQPE
-1425 PEPDPQ
+1425 PEPDP
-1431 PQPEPNLQPVP
+1431 QPVP

-1455 PDTNDKKE
+1455 PDTNGKKE

-1472 VKTEEKQDAKVEEN
+1472 VKVEEN
-1486 TILEPIE
+1486 TILEPIG
-1493 KETLLDVK
+1493 KETLINVK

-1646 IRVLQEGLLKIELNG
+1646 IRVLQEGLLKIEPNG